1 MKNDQIRRLRDKYRI
16 LAKILDE
23 RGRRVWAAAE
33 ARYLPYGGVSLVAK
47 ATDMSRTTIHA
58 GMKEIET
65 GEWAPPAMVHARKRG
80 GGRKPVTYHAPDVIN
95 ALDELVE
102 PTTRGDPDSPLRW
115 TCKSTRRLA
124 GELQRR
130 GYRIGDRKVA
140 ALLHQMRYSLQ
151 ANAKTIEG
159 TQHPDRNAQFEYI
172 NNQTRAFLRR
182 GQPVI
187 SVDAKKKE
195 LVGNFK
201 NGGREWQ
208 PQGEPEETL
217 VHDFEDKELGKAIP
231 YGVYDFGNNSGWV
244 SVGIDHDTS
253 DFAIDTIFSWWKQMG
268 TKTYP
273 GAEELLIMA
282 DAGGSNGSRSRLWKI
297 GVQRLANLT
306 GLCIKVCHFPP
317 GTSKWNKIEHRMFSF
332 ISQNWRGHPLV
343 SHEAIINLIGSTT
356 TSTGLRIKAKLNQK
370 IYPTGIK
377 ISDSELARVK
387 IKRNKF
393 HGEWNYCIIPN
404 KGYPLDSGS
413 AHILWSPLLRESHRV
428 EIFQGPICDTQE
440 TRAEALL
447 VSMPWRAPHNA

>member
-1 MKNDQIRRLRDKYRI
+1 MKNESIQRLREKYQI

-23 RGRRVWAAAE
+23 HGRRVWAAAE

-58 GMKEIET
+58 GMKEIDK
-65 GEWAPPAMVHARKRG
+65 GEWAPPSIVRTRKGG
-80 GGRKPVTYHAPDVIN
+80 GGRKPLTHHTPDVVD

-102 PTTRGDPDSPLRW
+102 PTTRGDPESPLRW

-124 GELQRR
+124 GELQRQ

-140 ALLHQMRYSLQ
+140 DLLHGMRYSLQ
-151 ANAKTIEG
+151 ANSKTIEG
-159 TQHPDRNAQFEYI
+159 KQHPDRNAQFEYI
-172 NNQTRAFLRR
+172 NSQTKAFLRR

-208 PQGEPEETL
+208 PKGEPEETSA
-217 VHDFEDKELGKAIP
+217 HDFEDKELGKALP
-231 YGVYDFGNNSGWV
+231 YGVYDYGDNSGWV

-268 TKTYP
+268 SKRYP
-273 GAEELLIMA
+273 DAKELLIMA
-282 DAGGSNGSRSRLWKI
+282 DAGGSNGSRLRLWKI

-306 GLCIKVCHFPP
+306 SLRIKVCHFPP

-332 ISQNWRGHPLV
+332 ISQNWRARPLI

-356 TSTGLRIKAKLNQK
+356 TTTGLRIKAKLNRK
-370 IYPTGIK
+370 TYPTGIK
-377 ISDSELARVK
+377 ISDSELAKVK
-387 IKRNKF
+387 IKPAKF
-393 HGEWNYCIIPN
+393 HGEWNYSILPN
-404 KGYPLDSGS
+404 
-413 AHILWSPLLRESHRV
+413 V
-428 EIFQGPICDTQE
+428 E
-440 TRAEALL
+440 
-447 VSMPWRAPHNA
+447 